1 MIIKSLH
8 DLETLRQASWAAV
21 APHKPMISVGLGTCG
36 MGNDADKVFA
46 AFGALIK
53 KTKSPV
59 ALKRTGCFGFCAEEP
74 LVMLYVPG
82 QPILLFSKF
91 TVKQCSEVLK
101 AATHPL
107 MAEKLAR
114 KARAKIETW
123 DFVTGKASFGSGYP
137 EVPNWNEIPFFKGQK
152 KIVLRDCGLIDPE
165 SIEDYI
171 AVGGYAAFAKAV
183 LTMTPTEVIDTVKA
197 SKLRGRGGAGFPTGR
212 KWELM
217 QAQTSPGKF
226 IICNADEGDPGAYM
240 NRNEIE
246 SDPHM
251 LVEGMA
257 IGAYAMGTP
266 SGIVYVRAEYP
277 LAVERLRKAI
287 QSARARGLLGRNIL
301 GSGFSFDIEII
312 QGAGAFVC
320 GEETALIASA
330 ESKAGRPLPRPPY
343 PAERGLNSSPTNIN
357 NVETLCNVP
366 AILAAGPAW
375 FAGIGTA
382 QSAGTKVFSLVGK
395 VKNTGLVEL
404 PLGTSIETIVYGMGE
419 GTGSVN
425 KKIKA
430 VQTGGPSGGCIPVE
444 HFKTPVDYDSLAAL
458 GAIMGSG
465 GMVVMDQDNC
475 MVDVARYFVGFTAAE
490 SCGKCTPCREGL
502 SQSLRI
508 LTAISK
514 GEGTEKD
521 ITELESLAHVI
532 RDSSLCGLGQTAANP
547 VLTTLKYFKDDYLE
561 HIRDRRCSPGACES
575 LYLALCEN
583 SCPLHMNIPG
593 YLALLKE
600 GRIEEAFELTLRDNP
615 FPGSIGRV
623 CHFHCQMRCRREDL
637 DQAVAQNEIHRYL
650 ADTMYKMGK
659 EKVIYKKLI
668 DEKQPATGKTIAIV
682 GAGPAGLTAAFYLAR
697 LGHAVTVYDGHKKA
711 GGIMRYGIPA
721 YRLPRDVMDKEV
733 DFIKKLGV
741 RFVFETQVGKDIAL
755 NTLAKQNDAVILA
768 IGAQEDQKIG
778 LPGEDLKGVYPGYHF
793 LEAFNMNKV
802 GVPGKTTLI
811 IGGGNVAIDA
821 ARTLWRLGS
830 DVTVTYR
837 RGRSEMPANETELDG
852 AEDEG
857 VRFMYMMAPEAF
869 LGDAQG
875 RVRAV
880 RFQKMKPGPLDKSGR
895 PTPVPTGQTVEM
907 PCDAVIL
914 AIGERVGS
922 EDLPKSGIE
931 CARNGTVRID
941 AFTLKTS
948 APNIYAVGD
957 AVTGPA
963 TASEAMGLA
972 KRAAQAID
980 QALTGEN
987 RFGKLFRKFDYG
999 MDVPVNPAKSA
1010 KVTVR
1015 HIPVT
1020 ARRGNFLEIAHGYSG
1035 QQAQGEALRCLRC
1048 DVRENARN
1056 PW

>member
-1 MIIKSLH
+1 MIIQNLQ
-8 DLETLRQASWAAV
+8 DLASVRQAALASV
-21 APHKPMISVGLGTCG
+21 VPRKPVISVGLGTCG
-36 MGNDADKVFA
+36 IGNDADKVFE
-46 AFGALIK
+46 AFGALIRK
-53 KTKSPV
+53 AKSPV
-59 ALKRTGCFGFCAEEP
+59 TLKRTGCFGFCAEEP
-74 LVMLYVPG
+74 LVMLYTPG
-82 QPILLFSKF
+82 KPVLLFSKF
-91 TVKQCSEVLK
+91 TVKQCTELLK
-101 AATHPL
+101 AATDPKSL
-107 MAEKLAR
+107 AKLAP
-114 KARAKIETW
+114 KARAKIEAW
-123 DFVTGKASFGSGYP
+123 DFVTGKASFGTGYP
-137 EVPNWNEIPFFKGQK
+137 ETPSWDELPFFKGQK

-171 AVGGYAAFAKAV
+171 AVGGYSAFANAV
-183 LTMTPTEVIDTVKA
+183 LSLSPEKVIDIVKE

-212 KWELM
+212 KWEMM
-217 QAQTSPGKF
+217 QARTSPGKF

-251 LVEGMA
+251 LIEGMA
-257 IGAYAMGTP
+257 IGAFAMGAP
-266 SGIVYVRAEYP
+266 SGIVYIRAEYP
-277 LAVERLRKAI
+277 LAVERLKLAI
-287 QSARARGLLGRNIL
+287 QAARNHGLLGRNIL

-343 PAERGLNSSPTNIN
+343 PAERGYNNSPTNIN

-366 AILAAGPAW
+366 AILSAGPGW
-375 FAGIGTA
+375 FTGIGTA
-382 QSAGTKVFSLVGK
+382 QSSGTKVFSLVGK

-404 PLGTSIETIVYGMGE
+404 PMGTPIETIVYSMGE
-419 GTGSVN
+419 GTGSVT

-444 HFKTPVDYDSLAAL
+444 HFKTPVDYESLAAL

-475 MVDVARYFVGFTAAE
+475 MVDVARYFVGFTAGE

-508 LTAISK
+508 LNSISK
-514 GEGTEKD
+514 GQATEKD
-521 ITELESLAHVI
+521 IDELEALAQVI

-547 VLTTLKYFKDDYLE
+547 VLTTLQYFKADYLE
-561 HIRDRRCSPGACES
+561 HIRERRCSAGACES

-593 YLALLKE
+593 YLTLLKE

-650 ADTMYKMGK
+650 ADTIYKMGK
-659 EKVIYKKLI
+659 EKALYKKLI
-668 DEKQPATGKTIAIV
+668 DEKLPATGKTIAIV
-682 GAGPAGLTAAFYLAR
+682 GAGPAGLTAAFYLSR
-697 LGHAVTVYDGHKKA
+697 LGHAVTIYDAHKKA

-733 DFIKKLGV
+733 DLIKKLGV
-741 RFVFETQVGKDIAL
+741 KFVFEKRIGKDLAL
-755 NTLAKQNDAVILA
+755 GTLAKKHDAVIIA

-778 LPGEDLKGVYPGYHF
+778 LPGEDLQGIHPGYHF
-793 LEAFNMNKV
+793 LEAFNMKKT
-802 GVPGKTTLI
+802 GVPGKKTLI

-837 RGRSEMPANETELDG
+837 RGRSEMPANATELEG
-852 AEDEG
+852 AEQEG
-857 VRFMYMMAPEAF
+857 VHFMYMMAPEAF
-869 LGDAQG
+869 LGDAKG

-880 RFQKMKPGPLDKSGR
+880 RFQKMKPGALDKSGR
-895 PTPVPTGQTVEM
+895 ATPVPTGQTVEI
-907 PCDAVIL
+907 PCDAVLL

-922 EDLPKSGIE
+922 AALAGAGVE
-931 CARNGTVRID
+931 CARNGTVKVD
-941 AFTLKTS
+941 PFTLGTN

-972 KRAAQAID
+972 KRAAQSID
-980 QALTGEN
+980 KALTGQD
-987 RFGKLFRKFDYG
+987 RFSSLFRKFDYDR
-999 MDVPVNPAKSA
+999 DVPANPAKSS

-1015 HIPVT
+1015 TIPVS
-1020 ARRGNFLEIAHGYSG
+1020 ARLGNFLEIAQGYSG
-1035 QQAQGEALRCLRC
+1035 EQARSESLRCLRC
-1048 DVRENARN
+1048 DVRDNARN

>member
-1 MIIKSLH
+1 MIIRNMT
-8 DLETLRQASWAAV
+8 DLDAIRRSAWSAV
-21 APHKPMISVGLGTCG
+21 APEKPMISVGLGTCG
-36 MGNDADKVFA
+36 IGNGADAVWA
-46 AFGALIK
+46 EFGALIK
-53 KTKSPV
+53 KKKSPV
-59 ALKRTGCFGFCAEEP
+59 ALKRTGCFGFCSEEP

-82 QPILLFSKF
+82 KPVLLFSQF
-91 TVKQCSEVLK
+91 TVKHCAGVLK
-101 AATHPL
+101 AAVDPRA
-107 MAEKLAR
+107 AEKLADQ
-114 KARAKIETW
+114 ARAKISAW
-123 DFVTGKASFGSGYP
+123 DFVTGKASFGIGYP
-137 EVPNWNEIPFFKGQK
+137 GTPEWNEIPFFKGQQK
-152 KIVLRDCGLIDPE
+152 LVLRDCGLIDPE
-165 SIEDYI
+165 SIDDYI
-171 AVGGYAAFAKAV
+171 AVGGYAAVAKA
-183 LTMTPTEVIDTVKA
+183 LLAMTPSGVIDVVKA

-217 QAQTSPGKF
+217 QAQAACDKF
-226 IICNADEGDPGAYM
+226 IVCNADEGDPGAYM

-251 LVEGMA
+251 LLEGMM
-257 IGAYAMGTP
+257 IGAYAMGAA
-266 SGIVYVRAEYP
+266 SGLVYVRAEYP
-277 LAVERLRKAI
+277 LAVERLNKAI
-287 QSARARGLLGRNIL
+287 KAARTRGLLGSNIL

-330 ESKAGRPLPRPPY
+330 ESLAGRPLPRPPY
-343 PAERGLNSSPTNIN
+343 PAERGLNGSPTTIN
-357 NVETLCNVP
+357 NVETLCNIP
-366 AILAAGPAW
+366 AILSAGAGW

-382 QSAGTKVFSLVGK
+382 KSAGTKVFSLVGK

-404 PLGTSIETIVYGMGE
+404 PLGTPIEDIVYGMGE
-419 GTGSVN
+419 GTGLIG

-430 VQTGGPSGGCIPVE
+430 VQTGGPSGGCIPVDQ
-444 HFKTPVDYDSLAAL
+444 FKTPVDYDSLAAL

-514 GEGTEKD
+514 GNSNETD
-521 ITELESLAHVI
+521 LAELESLAHVI
-532 RDSSLCGLGQTAANP
+532 RDSSLCGLGQTAVNP
-547 VLTTLKYFKDDYLE
+547 VLTTLTYFKDDYLE
-561 HIRDRRCSPGACES
+561 HIREHRCSAGACES

-600 GRIEEAFELTLRDNP
+600 GRLEDAFELTLRDNP
-615 FPGSIGRV
+615 FPGSLGRV

-659 EKVIYKKLI
+659 EKAIYKRLI
-668 DEKQPATGKTIAIV
+668 DEKQPATGKSIAIV
-682 GAGPAGLTAAFYLAR
+682 GAGPAGLTSAFYLSR
-697 LGHAVTVYDGHKKA
+697 LGHTVTVYDEHKKA

-721 YRLPRDVMDKEV
+721 YRLPREVMDKEV
-733 DFIKKLGV
+733 AFIKALGV
-741 RFVFETQVGKDIAL
+741 RFEFGIKVGRDIAINAL
-755 NTLAKQNDAVILA
+755 TKQNDAVIIA

-778 LPGEDLKGVYPGYHF
+778 LPGETLKGVYPGYHF
-793 LEAFNMNKV
+793 LEAFNMKQA
-802 GVPGKTTLI
+802 GAPGRKTLI

-837 RGRSEMPANETELDG
+837 RGRSEMPANVTELKG

-857 VRFMYMMAPEAF
+857 VHFMYMLAPEAF

-880 RFQKMKPGPLDKSGR
+880 RFRKMKPGPLDRSGR
-895 PTPVPTGQTVEM
+895 PTPVPAGQTLEIS
-907 PCDAVIL
+907 CDAVLL

-922 EDLPKSGIE
+922 EALSKAGIE

-941 AFTLKTS
+941 GFTLKTNV
-948 APNIYAVGD
+948 PTIYAVGD

-980 QALTGEN
+980 KALTGED
-987 RFGKLFRKFDYG
+987 RFRRLFREFNYG
-999 MDVPVNPAKSA
+999 MGVPVNPTKCSN
-1010 KVTVR
+1010 VTVR
-1015 HIPVT
+1015 HIPVV
-1020 ARRGNFLEIAHGYSG
+1020 ARRGNFMEITQGYSG
-1035 QQAQGEALRCLRC
+1035 QQAHSESLRCLRC
-1048 DVRENARN
+1048 DVRDNARK

>member
-1 MIIKSLH
+1 MIIQSMP
-8 DLETLRQASWAAV
+8 DLDKIRRYSWASV
-21 APHKPMISVGLGTCG
+21 VPHKPMISVGLGTCG
-36 MGNDADKVFA
+36 IGNDADKVFD
-46 AFGALIK
+46 AFDVMIRRK
-53 KTKSPV
+53 KSEV
-59 ALKRTGCFGFCAEEP
+59 VLKRAGCFGFCAEEP

-82 QPILLFSKF
+82 KPVLLFSRF
-91 TVKQCSEVLK
+91 TVKQCAEVLK
-101 AATHPL
+101 AATDPQAL
-107 MAEKLAR
+107 DKLAT

-123 DFVTGKASFGSGYP
+123 DFVTSKASFGRGFP
-137 EVPNWNEIPFFKGQK
+137 ATPQWDEIPFFKGQK
-152 KIVLRDCGLIDPE
+152 KVVLRDCGLIDPE
-165 SIEDYI
+165 SIKDYI
-171 AVGGYAAFAKAV
+171 AVGGYAAFVKAV
-183 LTMTPTEVIDTVKA
+183 SSMTPKDVIETVKA

-217 QAQTSPGKF
+217 QAQSAPHKY

-257 IGAYAMGTP
+257 IGAYAMGAG
-266 SGIVYVRAEYP
+266 SGIVYIRAEYP
-277 LAVERLRKAI
+277 LAVERMHKAI
-287 QSARARGLLGRNIL
+287 QAARAYGLLGRNIL
-301 GSGFSFDIEII
+301 GTEFSFDIGII

-343 PAERGLNSSPTNIN
+343 PAQRGLNSAPTNIN

-366 AILAAGPAW
+366 AILSAGPEW
-375 FAGIGTA
+375 FTGFGTA
-382 QSAGTKVFSLVGK
+382 QSSGTKVFSLVGK

-404 PLGTSIETIVYGMGE
+404 PLGTPLETIVYGMGE
-419 GTGSVN
+419 GTGSTS

-430 VQTGGPSGGCIPVE
+430 VQTGGPSGGCLPVC
-444 HFKTPVDYDSLAAL
+444 HLKTPVDYESLAAL

-490 SCGKCTPCREGL
+490 SCGKCTSCREGL

-508 LTAISK
+508 LTTISK
-514 GEGTEKD
+514 GEATEKD
-521 ITELESLAHVI
+521 IAELESLAHVI

-547 VLTTLKYFKDDYLE
+547 VLTTLKYFKEDYLE
-561 HIRDRRCSPGACES
+561 HIRERRCSAGACEN

-593 YLALLKE
+593 YLALLKD
-600 GRIEEAFELTLRDNP
+600 GRIEDAFELTLRDNP

-668 DEKQPATGKTIAIV
+668 DEQLPATGRNIAIV
-682 GAGPAGLTAAFYLAR
+682 GAGPAGLTAGFYLAR
-697 LGHAVTVYDGHKKA
+697 LGHDVTIYDRHKKA

-721 YRLPRDVMDKEV
+721 YRLPREVMDKEV
-733 DFIKKLGV
+733 DFIRKLGV

-755 NTLAKQNDAVILA
+755 EALAKRNDAVIIA

-778 LPGEDLKGVYPGYHF
+778 LPGEDLKGIYPGYHF
-793 LEAFNMNKV
+793 LEAFNMKQA
-802 GVPGKTTLI
+802 GVPGGKTLI

-821 ARTLWRLGS
+821 ARTLWRIGS
-830 DVTVTYR
+830 DVTVAYR
-837 RGRSEMPANETELDG
+837 RGRGEMPANVTELDG
-852 AEDEG
+852 AESEG

-869 LGDAQG
+869 LGDDDG

-880 RFQKMKPGPLDKSGR
+880 RFQKMKPGSLDQSGR
-895 PTPVPTGQTVEM
+895 PTPVPTGQTIEV

-922 EDLPKSGIE
+922 KDLAKSGIE
-931 CARNGTVRID
+931 CARNGTVRVD
-941 AFTLKTS
+941 AFTQMTNVS
-948 APNIYAVGD
+948 NIYAVGD

-980 QALTGEN
+980 KDLTGAD
-987 RFGKLFRKFDYG
+987 RFGRLFRKFDYG
-999 MDVPVNPAKSA
+999 MEVPLNPVKST
-1010 KVTVR
+1010 KVKVR
-1015 HIPVT
+1015 TIPVKE
-1020 ARRGNFLEIAHGYSG
+1020 RRGNFMEIAQGYSG
-1035 QQAQGEALRCLRC
+1035 QQAHGESLRCLRC
-1048 DVRENARN
+1048 DVRDNARI

>member
-1 MIIKSLH
+1 MIIQSLH
-8 DLETLRQASWAAV
+8 DLDLLRQTALASV

-36 MGNDADKVFA
+36 IGNDADKVFE
-46 AFGALIK
+46 AFGTMIK
-53 KTKSPV
+53 KMKAPV

-74 LVMLYVPG
+74 LVMLYLPG
-82 QPILLFSKF
+82 KPILLFSKF
-91 TVKQCSEVLK
+91 QVKQCAEVLK
-101 AATHPL
+101 AATNSQA
-107 MAEKLAR
+107 AETLSKN
-114 KARAKIETW
+114 ARAKIEAW
-123 DFVTGKASFGSGYP
+123 DFVTGKVSFGTGYP
-137 EVPNWNEIPFFKGQK
+137 ETPAWNEIPFFKGQK

-171 AVGGYAAFAKAV
+171 AVGGYAPLAKA
-183 LTMTPTEVIDTVKA
+183 LLKMTPTQVIETVKD

-212 KWELM
+212 KWEMM

-251 LVEGMA
+251 LIEGMA

-266 SGIVYVRAEYP
+266 SGIVYIRAEYP
-277 LAVERLRKAI
+277 LAVERLNKAI
-287 QSARARGLLGRNIL
+287 QAARSRGLLGKNIL

-343 PAERGLNSSPTNIN
+343 PAERGYNNSPTNIN

-366 AILAAGPAW
+366 AILSAGSGW
-375 FAGIGTA
+375 FNGIGTA

-404 PLGTSIETIVYGMGE
+404 PLGTPIETIVYGMGE
-419 GTGSVN
+419 GTGSFN

-490 SCGKCTPCREGL
+490 SCGKCTSCREGL
-502 SQSLRI
+502 SQSLRL
-508 LTAISK
+508 LTSISNGK
-514 GEGTEKD
+514 GTEKD
-521 ITELESLAHVI
+521 IAELEALAQVI

-547 VLTTLKYFKDDYLE
+547 VLTTLKYFKDEYLE
-561 HIRDRRCSPGACES
+561 HIRERRCSSGACES

-593 YLALLKE
+593 YLTLLKE
-600 GRIEEAFELTLRDNP
+600 GRIEDAFELTLRDNP

-659 EKVIYKKLI
+659 EKAIYKKLI
-668 DEKQPATGKTIAIV
+668 DEKQPATGRKIAIV

-697 LGHAVTVYDGHKKA
+697 LGHSVSIYDEHKKA

-721 YRLPRDVMDKEV
+721 YRLPREVMDKEV

-741 RFVFETQVGKDIAL
+741 RFVFETRVGKDIPL
-755 NTLAKQNDAVILA
+755 KTLAKQNDAVIIA

-778 LPGEDLKGVYPGYHF
+778 LPGEELKGVYPGYHF
-793 LEAFNMNKV
+793 LEAFNMQKT
-802 GVPGKTTLI
+802 GVPGKKTLI

-837 RGRSEMPANETELDG
+837 RGRSDMPANATELDG

-869 LGDAQG
+869 LGDAKG

-880 RFQKMKPGPLDKSGR
+880 RFQQMKPGTLDKSGR
-895 PTPVPTGQTVEM
+895 PTPIPTGQTIEI
-907 PCDAVIL
+907 PCDAVLL

-922 EDLPKSGIE
+922 KDLPRDGIE

-941 AFTLKTS
+941 NFTLKTT

-980 QALTGEN
+980 KQLTGED
-987 RFGKLFRKFDYG
+987 RFSKLFRKFDYG
-999 MDVPVNPAKSA
+999 MEVPLNPKKCA

-1015 HIPVT
+1015 DIPVKE
-1020 ARRGNFLEIAHGYSG
+1020 RCGNFTEIMQGYSG
-1035 QQAQGEALRCLRC
+1035 QQARSESLRCLRC
-1048 DVRENARN
+1048 DVRDNARV